1 MKERIPRRAAPD
13 FRESE
18 DGLFTSVME
27 DGFLNVA
34 LDDANQYGPHA
45 MILFLGIV
53 SVLTGFAQIDLLGA
67 VPDFDPECLPTH
79 CIYKSVWFKEMYNIG
94 SNFGLKLRRFKQDE
108 RTRKEEEDHE
118 RKENRGIPKESH
130 NC

>member
-53 SVLTGFAQIDLLGA
+53 SVLTGFVLGLAMIDPVFSFIA
-67 VPDFDPECLPTH
+67 AAIV
-79 CIYKSVWFKEMYNIG
+79 IAS
-94 SNFGLKLRRFKQDE
+94 FGLRKFLQ
-108 RTRKEEEDHE
+108 TRATNNVVKSSTE
-118 RKENRGIPKESH
+118 
-130 NC
+130 